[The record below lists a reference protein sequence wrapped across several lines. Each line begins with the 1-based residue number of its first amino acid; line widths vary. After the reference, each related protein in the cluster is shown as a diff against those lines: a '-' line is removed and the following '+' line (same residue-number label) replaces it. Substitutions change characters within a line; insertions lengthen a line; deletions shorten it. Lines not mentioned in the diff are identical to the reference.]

1 MKFVYNTND
10 KQVLSLCN
18 AEGFMYLYFLRS
30 TGYFFFI
37 MSFFSIIVFV
47 PLFSIKF
54 FETKEFDI
62 TMLQKLTIKNAYD
75 NKGKLW
81 LVLCFSFLYTLMAYY
96 HVYNYKKKLELIRK
110 KVETEDSMDSDI
122 SHHTL
127 HIRGLNKNLSY
138 LEAKRIIHNFFD
150 IHFND
155 LILEI
160 QVIPNYDN
168 LMSLIDRKFEIET
181 KYDKFKNLNDQKKKQ
196 RALES
201 LEWVCGSKVDGEIYY
216 KNWIKIINEML
227 KFYRKLNMK
236 KNTGNAFISFK
247 NPYIIEEILNNKNMI
262 YKHSTTFNGQLL
274 EIKVKNVIIKTYRI
288 GIFHKPLHH
297 LM

>member
-1 MKFVYNTND
+1 
-10 KQVLSLCN
+10 
-18 AEGFMYLYFLRS
+18 
-30 TGYFFFI
+30 
-37 MSFFSIIVFV
+37 
-47 PLFSIKF
+47 
-54 FETKEFDI
+54 
-62 TMLQKLTIKNAYD
+62 
-75 NKGKLW
+75 
-81 LVLCFSFLYTLMAYY
+81 MAYY

-110 KVETEDSMDSDI
+110 KVETEDSMDSEI

-181 KYDKFKNLNDQKKKQ
+181 KYDKYKNLNDKNKKQ

-201 LEWVCGSKVDGEIYY
+201 LEWICGSKVDGEIYY
-216 KNWIKIINEML
+216 KNWIKIINGML

-247 NPYIIEEILNNKNMI
+247 NSYITEEILNNKNLI
-262 YKHSTTFNGQLL
+262 YKHSDTFNGQLL
-274 EIKVKNVIIKTYRI
+274 EIKVNN
-288 GIFHKPLHH
+288 
-297 LM
+297 